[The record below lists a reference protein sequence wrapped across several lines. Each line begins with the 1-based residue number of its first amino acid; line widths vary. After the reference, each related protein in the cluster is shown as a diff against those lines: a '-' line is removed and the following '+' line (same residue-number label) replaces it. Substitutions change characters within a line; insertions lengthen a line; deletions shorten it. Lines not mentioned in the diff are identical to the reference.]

1 MTDWIVV
8 ALILTGA
15 AFSTIAALGILR
27 LPDLYTRMQASA
39 KSSTMGVSCLI
50 IAATLRMESL
60 GAMTRA
66 LLVVAFL
73 FLTVPVAAHMIARA
87 AYAAGVPLWSGS
99 LLDEL
104 KSHNHTGQ
112 RNPTATESDE

>member
-1 MTDWIVV
+1 VIDWIVV
-8 ALILTGA
+8 ALIVTGA
-15 AFSTIAALGILR
+15 AFCMIAALGILR

-50 IAATLRMESL
+50 IAATLRMDSL
-60 GAMTRA
+60 GAATRA

-87 AYAAGVPLWSGS
+87 AYASGVPLWSGS
-99 LLDEL
+99 ILDEL
-104 KSHNHTGQ
+104 KTHGQ
-112 RNPTATESDE
+112 TRKRKSQNSAPDA